1 MQMTYSDGGCIFFF
15 WLLAMLL
22 CLCFAG
28 GRKKKKETVVKIDC
42 NKCSHNS
49 KRLERIKE
57 NEKSA

>member
-15 WLLAMLL
+15 GLLALLL

-28 GRKKKKETVVKIDC
+28 GSKKKKETIVKIDC
-42 NKCSHNS
+42 NECSHNY

-57 NEKSA
+57 NEKNA